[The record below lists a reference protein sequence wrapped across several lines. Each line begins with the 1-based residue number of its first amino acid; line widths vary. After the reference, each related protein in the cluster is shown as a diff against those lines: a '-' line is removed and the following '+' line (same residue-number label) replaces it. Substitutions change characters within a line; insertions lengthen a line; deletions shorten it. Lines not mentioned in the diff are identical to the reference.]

1 MWNSQTERKKD
12 KKIKNKKKVIIPILV
27 LKQKTKHTHLKRCL
41 YYNHLPQPLEICSP
55 QKLLQKKK
63 PSWSSDWV
71 KKQSWNK
78 IPMLMTMT
86 STPYPLAEKI
96 LMRRLLKKVL
106 KILKVLKVPDWD
118 TWKYWRYQI
127 EWHWTCRQLARI
139 VHSSLD
145 SFESWRCPNS
155 YQSTEYWTKGWT
167 VINLLMNQNL
177 QSNRH
182 TIW

>member
-1 MWNSQTERKKD
+1 MT
-12 KKIKNKKKVIIPILV
+12 
-27 LKQKTKHTHLKRCL
+27 T
-41 YYNHLPQPLEICSP
+41 
-55 QKLLQKKK
+55 KKK

-139 VHSSLD
+139 VQSSLD

-155 YQSTEYWTKGWT
+155 YQSTDILDKRLDSYEVTFWWSKICRATAIPSDRALQLSCTMVCILGFCIHQTYSRLKLS
-167 VINLLMNQNL
+167 LLADWNV
-177 QSNRH
+177 
-182 TIW
+182 WCCK

>member
-1 MWNSQTERKKD
+1 MPVLQPSASTLRNLQPTEM
-12 KKIKNKKKVIIPILV
+12 
-27 LKQKTKHTHLKRCL
+27 TT
-41 YYNHLPQPLEICSP
+41 
-55 QKLLQKKK
+55 KKK

-139 VHSSLD
+139 VQSSLH
-145 SFESWRCPNS
+145 SFERWRCPNS
-155 YQSTEYWTKGWT
+155 YQSTDILDKRLDSYEPFDEPKSAEQPPYHLIGPYNYHVPWFAFWAFAYIKL
-167 VINLLMNQNL
+167 IPD
-177 QSNRH
+177 
-182 TIW
+182 

>member
-1 MWNSQTERKKD
+1 MWNSLKPFLLYVKFTNWTKKRQ
-12 KKIKNKKKVIIPILV
+12 KIKNKKKVIIPILV

-106 KILKVLKVPDWD
+106 KILKVLKVPDWNTASIESTRLND
-118 TWKYWRYQI
+118 TG
-127 EWHWTCRQLARI
+127 HAG
-139 VHSSLD
+139 S
-145 SFESWRCPNS
+145 
-155 YQSTEYWTKGWT
+155 
-167 VINLLMNQNL
+167 
-177 QSNRH
+177 
-182 TIW
+182 